1 MVATERSRIR
11 THPERAATDDAEEIL
26 AKGSVAHV
34 GFVVDG
40 QPFVIP
46 MLYHFEENTIYIH
59 GQRGGRLPRTLRA
72 GDNVCVEVTLL
83 DGLIA
88 SRDALYHSANYRSAV
103 AFGRAREVADRDE
116 KAAVLER
123 MTRRYFP
130 GRTIGVDY
138 NAPTD
143 ADLKITA
150 LMAIDVEELNGKR
163 RTGPPSGPD
172 DADDSPDTFGNRGIV
187 APFAT
192 GEVASA
198 LGDSYEFEPPTA

>member
-1 MVATERSRIR
+1 MAVADRTRIR
-11 THPERAATDDAEEIL
+11 THPERAVPDEAEEIFE
-26 AKGSVAHV
+26 KGLVAHV

-46 MLYHFEENTIYIH
+46 MLYHYEADVLYVH

-72 GDNVCVEVTLL
+72 GDQVCVEVTIV

-88 SRDALYHSANYRSAV
+88 SRHALYHSANYRSAV
-103 AFGRAREVADRDE
+103 AFGRAREVADRAE

-130 GRTIGVDY
+130 GRTVGEHY
-138 NAPTD
+138 SAPTD

-150 LMAIDVEELNGKR
+150 LMAIEVDELNGKR
-163 RTGPPSGPD
+163 RSGPPAGPA
-172 DADDSPDTFGNRGIV
+172 DADDSPDAFGTRGIV
-187 APFAT
+187 PVSPT
-192 GEVASA
+192 GEVGMA
-198 LGDSYEFEPPTA
+198 E

>member
-1 MVATERSRIR
+1 MVVTDRSRIR
-11 THPERAATDDAEEIL
+11 THPERAVTDDAEEIL

-46 MLYHFEENTIYIH
+46 MLYHPEGDTVYVH
-59 GQRGGRLPRTLRA
+59 GQRGGRIARTLRA

-83 DGLIA
+83 DELVA
-88 SRDALYHSANYRSAV
+88 SRHALYHTANYRSVV
-103 AFGRAREVADRDE
+103 AFGRAREVTDRDE

-138 NAPTD
+138 HAPSD

-150 LMAIDVEELNGKR
+150 LMAIDVEEVNGKR
-163 RTGPPSGPD
+163 RTGPPLGPD
-172 DADDSPDTFGNRGIV
+172 DADDSPEAFGNRGTVPV
-187 APFAT
+187 APT
-192 GEVASA
+192 GEVGGA
-198 LGDSYEFEPPTA
+198 

>member
-1 MVATERSRIR
+1 MAVTNRARIR
-11 THPERAATDDAEEIL
+11 THPERAVSDEAAEII

-46 MLYHFEENTIYIH
+46 MLYHFENDIVYIH

-72 GDNVCVEVTLL
+72 GDQVCIEVTLL

-88 SRDALYHSANYRSAV
+88 SRDALYHSANYRSATV
-103 AFGRAREVADRDE
+103 FGRAREITDRSE

-130 GRTIGVDY
+130 GRTVGVDY
-138 NAPTD
+138 RPPSD
-143 ADLKITA
+143 ADMKITS
-150 LMAIDVEELNGKR
+150 LLAIKVEEMSGKR
-163 RTGPPSGPD
+163 RTGPPAGPA
-172 DADDSPDTFGNRGIV
+172 DADDSPDAFGTRGIV
-187 APFAT
+187 PVSPT
-192 GEVASA
+192 GEV
-198 LGDSYEFEPPTA
+198 GTVE

>member
-1 MVATERSRIR
+1 MVVSNRTRIR
-11 THPERAATDDAEEIL
+11 THPERAVPDDAEEIL
-26 AKGSVAHV
+26 TKGSVAHV

-46 MLYHFEENTIYIH
+46 MLYHFEDNTLYIH

-72 GDNVCVEVTLL
+72 GDDVCVEVTIL

-88 SRDALYHSANYRSAV
+88 SRHALYHSANYRSAV
-103 AFGRAREVADRDE
+103 AFGKAREVTDRDE

-138 NAPTD
+138 HAPSD
-143 ADLKITA
+143 AELKITA
-150 LMAIDVEELNGKR
+150 LMAVEIEELNGKR
-163 RTGPPSGPD
+163 RTGPPAGPD
-172 DADDSPDTFGNRGIV
+172 DADDSPDAFGNRGIV
-187 APFAT
+187 PVSPT
-192 GEVASA
+192 GEVGPA
-198 LGDSYEFEPPTA
+198 E